1 MAYEKPSENP
11 IVYTHKEFGAAFFDQ
26 ALPNA
31 NERMFMICRA
41 INYDF
46 DNYNKN
52 YRSPDV
58 ANKRRYMRNVFR
70 FLDNPIRYI
79 FWKIQPYLQSGKIRM
94 LPFYWF
100 TTFIGTWWIAGA
112 ELAEN
117 SKMIQ
122 IENVKQ
128 GFSEKEH
135 KTEIFTYD
143 RILTQNFNHSEGNA
157 TKGLAS
163 NLNVA
168 PSPMYCRLD
177 YHIRDQNFRKHF
189 AHRERRGADLFT
201 GKPLSK

>member
-1 MAYEKPSENP
+1 
-11 IVYTHKEFGAAFFDQ
+11 
-26 ALPNA
+26 
-31 NERMFMICRA
+31 
-41 INYDF
+41 
-46 DNYNKN
+46 
-52 YRSPDV
+52 
-58 ANKRRYMRNVFR
+58 
-70 FLDNPIRYI
+70 
-79 FWKIQPYLQSGKIRM
+79 M